1 MKSLPMP
8 IADCRFGLRQG
19 IRKLAIGNWQLE
31 ITIMETLLKDIRYGI
46 RSFLKRPG
54 FLVIAVST
62 LALGIGA
69 TTAMFTVV
77 NSMLLRPLQF
87 PEPERIVLLEGV
99 NPRQGITR
107 SSMSLPD
114 IDDWQK
120 QSQSFEQITGFIS
133 AGLFLTLGDETEP
146 VRTAVVLPDF
156 FPLFRTNPIH
166 GRLFQPDDFKVG
178 SEPAVISYALWQR
191 KFGGSPDVVNS
202 KVNLSGDM
210 TTIIGIMPRGF
221 TYPDDAEIWWA
232 YAVNPAEE
240 RRDNRGI
247 EVVARLKPNT
257 PMAQAQAEMD
267 TINQRLAQ
275 NYTETNSGWSV
286 RLIELR
292 ERLVGE
298 LRTSLLIL
306 LGAVAFVL
314 LIACAN
320 VANLLLARAASRQ
333 KEIAVRTALGA
344 SRLRVIRQLLTESV
358 LLSLVSG
365 LLGLGLSLWLI
376 KLLIA
381 IIPPNTP
388 RLDEIAIN
396 WQVFGFT
403 LSVTVLAGL
412 MFGLVPALQTSRPN
426 LNETLKDSGQRG
438 SDTGGRNRVGGL
450 LIVSEIALSFILLAG
465 AGLLIK
471 SFLHL
476 RDIDPG
482 FNPDSVLT
490 MRLSAPWNKYPE
502 NDQHVQI
509 YKQLIEA
516 VKATP
521 GVQSAG
527 ATLSLPLGG
536 DTFNVGRN
544 LVVEGRPMTPDE
556 AVNAMYFAVTPDY
569 FQTLQIPLKAG
580 RTFTEQDNLQ
590 NTKVVIVNETMAR
603 QLWPGESPI
612 GRRFTIWRD
621 EKFPREVVGVVGD
634 TKEALDKEAE
644 NQMYVPYAQ
653 DAVWNSLSL
662 VVRTAGEPTAF
673 AGAVREAIRRVDKEV
688 PIYNLKT
695 MNDVASTSAAPRR
708 IPMLLMSAFAGV
720 AMLLAMLGIYGV
732 TSYYVTQRTHEIG
745 VRMALGAQ
753 IEDVLKL
760 VLKRAMLLAVI
771 GIGIGIAGAVAV
783 TRYMTTLLLGV
794 KPVDAMTF
802 IAVAVVLALV
812 VLVAC
817 LVPARRAARIDPL
830 EALR

>member
-1 MKSLPMP
+1 
-8 IADCRFGLRQG
+8 
-19 IRKLAIGNWQLE
+19 
-31 ITIMETLLKDIRYGI
+31 MENLIKDLRYGV

-77 NSMLLRPLQF
+77 NSVLLRPLQF
-87 PEPERIVLLEGV
+87 PEPERIILFEGI
-99 NPRQGITR
+99 NPRLGIVR
-107 SSMSLPD
+107 SNMSGPD

-120 QSQSFEQITGFIS
+120 QSQSFEQIAGYVST
-133 AGLFLTLGDETEP
+133 GLFLTLGDETE
-146 VRTAVVLPDF
+146 RLRAAAVLPDF
-156 FPLFRTNPIH
+156 LPLFRTNPIH
-166 GRLFQPDDFKVG
+166 GRLFQPDDFKQG
-178 SEPAVISYALWQR
+178 SEAAVISYALWQR

-202 KVNLSGDM
+202 KVMLGGDM
-210 TTIIGIMPRGF
+210 TTIVGIMPPGF
-221 TYPDDAEIWWA
+221 TYPGDTEVWWA
-232 YAVNPAEE
+232 YAVNPATE
-240 RRDNRGI
+240 RRDNRYM
-247 EVVARLKPNT
+247 EVVARLKPNV
-257 PMAQAQAEMD
+257 PVAQAQAEMD
-267 TINQRLAQ
+267 TINQRLTQ
-275 NYTETNSGWSV
+275 NYVETNAGWSV
-286 RLIELR
+286 RLTELR

-320 VANLLLARAASRQ
+320 VANLLLARAVSRK

-344 SRLRVIRQLLTESV
+344 SRMRIIRQLLTESV

-381 IIPPNTP
+381 IIPPDTP
-388 RLDEIAIN
+388 RLNEIAIN

-403 LSVTVLAGL
+403 LGVTVVAGL
-412 MFGLVPALQTSRPN
+412 MFGLFPALQTSRPN

-476 RDIDPG
+476 RKIDPG
-482 FNPDSVLT
+482 FNPDNVLT
-490 MRLSAPWNKYPE
+490 MRLSAPWKKYPKGE
-502 NDQHVQI
+502 QHVQL
-509 YKQLIEA
+509 YKQLIDQ

-544 LVVEGRPMTPDE
+544 LILEGHPMTPDE
-556 AVNAMYFAVTPDY
+556 SSNAMYLAITPDY
-569 FQTLQIPLKAG
+569 FQTVQIPLKAG
-580 RTFTEQDNLQ
+580 RTFTEQDNAQ

-603 QLWPGESPI
+603 RLWPGESPI
-612 GRRFTIWRD
+612 GRHFTIWRD
-621 EKFPREVVGVVGD
+621 EKFPREVVGIVGD
-634 TKEALDKEAE
+634 TKGALDKEAE

-653 DAVWNSLSL
+653 DPGWGSLSL
-662 VVRTAGEPTAF
+662 VVRTTGEPTAS
-673 AGAVREAIRRVDKEV
+673 AGAVRQAIRSVDKEV

-695 MNDVASTSAAPRR
+695 MNDVVSTSAAPRR
-708 IPMLLMSAFAGV
+708 IPMLLLSAFAGV

-753 IEDVLKL
+753 IADVLKL
-760 VLKRAMLLAVI
+760 VLRRAMWLAVI
-771 GIGIGIAGAVAV
+771 GIGIGIAGAFAV
-783 TRYMTTLLLGV
+783 TRYMTTLLFGV
-794 KPVDAMTF
+794 KPVDAITF
-802 IAVAVVLALV
+802 VGVALVLAAVVF
-812 VLVAC
+812 VAC
-817 LVPARRAARIDPL
+817 FVPARRAAKIDPL